1 MGKREGNAKESW
13 EENEMKKETGKR
25 RGRTMTITG
34 KEKGRREKGTEMGEG
49 KEKKG

>member
-25 RGRTMTITG
+25 RGRTMTRIG
-34 KEKGRREKGTEMGEG
+34 KEKEKGERD
-49 KEKKG
+49 